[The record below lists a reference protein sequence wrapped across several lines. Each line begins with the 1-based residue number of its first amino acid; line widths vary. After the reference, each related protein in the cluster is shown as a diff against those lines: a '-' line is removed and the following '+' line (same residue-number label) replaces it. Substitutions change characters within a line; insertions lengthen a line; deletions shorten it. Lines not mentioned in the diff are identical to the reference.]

1 MFRTW
6 SIRGAMAVVAGS
18 LVVIGLFPAPAGATT
33 YTVTSTSL
41 CGGAGTFEQAL
52 KDANANPGTDTI
64 SFTPGLVVDASSCTT
79 PGLRPFPYAT
89 FATQSV
95 NIVGN
100 GATVEGNQLY
110 VNKGNGQINVPNLCP
125 TNDNSI
131 ILRSTFGFIQIGTF
145 QADNSAVAVGIAGL
159 KFHNL
164 PTLAKVEQNA
174 SLTMTDSS
182 ASEIVDFNGS
192 CNRAAIAGAQ
202 GANVTLTRTQISNST
217 LPDAMLG
224 ENGVTAV
231 IEGNG
236 NLVLDHVL
244 FQRNDFG
251 RAVIWSGGLATIE
264 SSQFVNSGGFIFDAD
279 NTSMVNS
286 AVFVNG
292 NFATV
297 PASQAPANRIVT
309 ARGNTLIQASTLYW
323 DKPTCA
329 ACTDKGMGLWITNPA
344 ASVSFVSSAIGTI
357 SPFADSGPLL
367 LGYNGTGGLSNRFD
381 SDALTWVQPTA
392 NQDAAALQAVLP
404 SVLTNPPGLLSD
416 TTVPILPYTTVLTP
430 RLGTPSIPGVLLD
443 AVTNAQCPGA
453 NNLISPITGF
463 CITTDVFGKPRI
475 DAGNNTRNIGAVQ
488 NAQSPHLA
496 VTSATT
502 DIGLGW
508 NRPPDPVSGPITGYR
523 VTYVP
528 VAGGTPQSVDVTGP
542 DTTSTTIPGLTLGT
556 PYRFT
561 VAPLNVV
568 GPGTPSNEVV
578 ATPLGA
584 VGPPTP
590 TATGGD
596 TSAQIFWTEP
606 TLGGRPGPPS
616 YFVMY
621 RPTGTTTW
629 ITGPGP
635 LSARITTIPGLTNGT
650 TYDIGVFAVSTDGTA
665 SVLGTTT
672 VTPSGL
678 PAAPTLT
685 ATPGGPPNGH
695 VALTWTTPDDGG
707 TPITGYQVQCRPT
720 GTATWTT
727 YPTSGV
733 GTSLT
738 VTGLQPRTPYECE
751 VAAVN
756 ANGAGPWSA
765 PAEATPLGP
774 ISAPVVTAARGDT
787 SAHLSWTEPDLGGH
801 PGPPA
806 YQVRYRPAGT
816 TTWITGP
823 GPLAGR
829 TTTIPGLTNGTTYDV
844 GVFATSTDGTESELG
859 TTTVIPSGLPAAP
872 TLTVAPGG
880 RGTGTITLN
889 WTKPDD
895 GGSPITG
902 YRVRCRTTGSS
913 TWTGYPARGLETTL
927 TVTGLQPGTP
937 YECEVAA
944 VNANGAGPSSASA
957 EATPPAA
964 AVTPASAAS
973 PTATGGSAGPLAF
986 TGFAGLLLAL
996 TAVALLGGGMALVA
1010 TTVRR
1015 RSRA

>member
-1 MFRTW
+1 MNRRW
-6 SIRGAMAVVAGS
+6 SIRGAITIVAS
-18 LVVIGLFPAPAGATT
+18 LVAMGLFPVPAGATT

-89 FATQSV
+89 FATESV

-100 GATVEGNQLY
+100 GATVEGNQLHIY
-110 VNKGNGQINVPNLCP
+110 RGNGQINLPNTCP
-125 TNDNSI
+125 TNENSI
-131 ILRSTFGFIQIGTF
+131 IIRATFGFIQIGTY
-145 QADNSAVAVGIAGL
+145 QADNSAVAVDIAGL
-159 KFHNL
+159 KFHNM

-182 ASEIVDFNGS
+182 ASEIMDFNGT
-192 CNRAAIAGAQ
+192 CNRAAILGEQ
-202 GANVTLTRTQISNST
+202 GANVTLTRTQIFNST
-217 LPDAMLG
+217 MPNAMLG
-224 ENGVTAV
+224 ENGVTAI

-236 NLVLDHVL
+236 NLVLDRVL
-244 FQRNDFG
+244 FERNDFG
-251 RAVIWSGGLATIE
+251 RAVTWSGGSATIE

-279 NTSMVNS
+279 NTTMVNS

-329 ACTDKGMGLWITNPA
+329 ACTDKGMGFWITNPA

-404 SVLTNPPGLLSD
+404 GVLTNPPGLLSSVL
-416 TTVPILPYTTVLTP
+416 VPILPYTTVVTP
-430 RLGTPSIPGVLLD
+430 LLGSSSTPGVLLD
-443 AVTNAQCPGA
+443 AVANAQCGGA

-475 DAGNNTRNIGAVQ
+475 DAGNNKRNIGAVQ
-488 NAQSPHLA
+488 NAQSPFLA

-523 VTYVP
+523 VTFVP

-568 GPGTPSNEVV
+568 GPGTPSNEVQ
-578 ATPLGA
+578 ATPLGN
-584 VGPPTP
+584 VDPPVP

-596 TSAQIFWTEP
+596 TSAQVSWTEP
-606 TLGGRPGPPS
+606 SLGGRPGPPS
-616 YFVMY
+616 YFLVY

-635 LSARITTIPGLTNGT
+635 LSARVTTIPGLVNGT
-650 TYDIGVFAVSTDGTA
+650 AYDVGVFAVSTDGTA

-685 ATPGGPPNGH
+685 AHPGRPGTGQI
-695 VALTWTTPDDGG
+695 ALTWTTPGDGG
-707 TPITGYQVQCRPT
+707 SPITSYQVKCRAT
-720 GTATWTT
+720 GSSTWTE
-727 YPTSGV
+727 YPTSGLE
-733 GTSLT
+733 TSLT
-738 VTGLQPRTPYECE
+738 VAGLRPGTPYECQ

-756 ANGAGPWSA
+756 ANGAGAGSA
-765 PAEATPLGP
+765 T
-774 ISAPVVTAARGDT
+774 
-787 SAHLSWTEPDLGGH
+787 
-801 PGPPA
+801 
-806 YQVRYRPAGT
+806 
-816 TTWITGP
+816 
-823 GPLAGR
+823 
-829 TTTIPGLTNGTTYDV
+829 
-844 GVFATSTDGTESELG
+844 
-859 TTTVIPSGLPAAP
+859 
-872 TLTVAPGG
+872 
-880 RGTGTITLN
+880 
-889 WTKPDD
+889 
-895 GGSPITG
+895 
-902 YRVRCRTTGSS
+902 
-913 TWTGYPARGLETTL
+913 
-927 TVTGLQPGTP
+927 
-937 YECEVAA
+937 
-944 VNANGAGPSSASA
+944 A
-957 EATPPAA
+957 EATPPE
-964 AVTPASAAS
+964 AVTPTPTPS
-973 PTATGGSAGPLAF
+973 PTGTTPPSSTAARSSGPLGF
-986 TGFAGLLLAL
+986 TGFDGLFLMLAAGSLLGAG
-996 TAVALLGGGMALVA
+996 VALVLA
-1010 TTVRR
+1010 TRR
-1015 RSRA
+1015 RRAST